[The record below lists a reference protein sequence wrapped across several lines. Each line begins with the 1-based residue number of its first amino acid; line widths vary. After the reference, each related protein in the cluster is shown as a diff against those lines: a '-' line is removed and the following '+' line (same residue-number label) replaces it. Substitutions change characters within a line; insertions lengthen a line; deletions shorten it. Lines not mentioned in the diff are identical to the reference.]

1 MDARD
6 QAKLSPVRCYKAS
19 FARSR
24 VISLLDGLYGSS
36 GQLESHKIKLWG
48 LQPLFQI
55 FKALLWVTL
64 STCDGGSGCSLC
76 LGKQR
81 QTLTLL
87 PFYKSDCKPS
97 LARNM
102 HVQREAM
109 PKRVWWIVREPG
121 VHSIS
126 NDVAGSV
133 FNPMNK
139 SSALPLSNYVENSA
153 GEWNLNLPCCI
164 AWGCLKDFK

>member
-1 MDARD
+1 MR
-6 QAKLSPVRCYKAS
+6 RYKAS

-36 GQLESHKIKLWG
+36 GQLQSHKIKLCG

-64 STCDGGSGCSLC
+64 SRCDGGSGYSLC

-81 QTLTLL
+81 QTLTPL
-87 PFYKSDCKPS
+87 PFYKSCCKPR
-97 LARNM
+97 LAKNM
-102 HVQREAM
+102 RAKREAM
-109 PKRVWWIVREPG
+109 QKLVWWTVREPG

-126 NDVAGSV
+126 SEGAGSV
-133 FNPMNK
+133 FNPMTVN
-139 SSALPLSNYVENSA
+139 SALPLSNYFENSP
-153 GEWNLNLPCCI
+153 GE
-164 AWGCLKDFK
+164 